1 VVNTKT
7 KAGSLQDVIEILG
20 MKHEVNQVEDA
31 MSQIISDK
39 KNYRKEY
46 QLPKNLPDWAIK
58 QIVEF
63 WKQRNIEV

>member
-1 VVNTKT
+1 
-7 KAGSLQDVIEILG
+7 